1 MKIIK
6 WILCLLAG
14 IAGVVAMFGGQ
25 SKKEIKKKIKQ
36 NKKKINKKTE
46 EIKKIKTGKA
56 AIKETIKSKQ
66 KAIDEM
72 KKAKKEYKPKD
83 VGAKDAADFLKKY
96 AKKKKGK
103 K

>member
-1 MKIIK
+1 MKILK
-6 WILCLLAG
+6 WILGLLAG
-14 IAGVVAMFGGQ
+14 IAGIVAMFGGQ

-46 EIKKIKTGKA
+46 EIKNIKTGKA
-56 AIKETIKSKQ
+56 AIKKSMKNKQ

-83 VGAKDAADFLKKY
+83 VGAKEAADFLKQY
-96 AKKKKGK
+96 AKKKGK

>member
-1 MKIIK
+1 MEYLKLFEPG
-6 WILCLLAG
+6 ILSENPQIVQTIADYKAFAEPLVDAKKG
-14 IAGVVAMFGGQ
+14 I
-25 SKKEIKKKIKQ
+25 SKKTQEIK
-36 NKKKINKKTE
+36 NL
-46 EIKKIKTGKA
+46 KTGKA
-56 AIKETIKSKQ
+56 GLKKTIKSKQ

-96 AKKKKGK
+96 AKKKTK